1 MERNDIIRKV
11 AEAFYLKRMQED
23 LTGSADGDWR
33 WAEVCVDF
41 FDDPEPIRTD
51 FWISQEKDYDW
62 IEPLYKNLKEG
73 AKV

>member
-23 LTGSADGDWR
+23 LTGCAEGDWR
-33 WAEVCVDF
+33 WAECCVDF

-51 FWISQEKDYDW
+51 FWMEREKDYDW
-62 IEPLYKNLKEG
+62 IEPLYKTLKEG